1 MGFELEVDNYRALR
15 RVRWKADGVCALV
28 GPNGS
33 GKTTLLS
40 VLPFLR
46 AASTEGFGEFVEF
59 RGASAIA
66 WAPLTVTLTGMLVP
80 CEPTTVIT
88 AMFLSL

>member
-40 VLPFLR
+40 VLHFLR
-46 AASTEGFGEFVEF
+46 TAAPQGFGVALSN
-59 RGASAIA
+59 RRSVIMAVLCSSA
-66 WAPLTVTLTGMLVP
+66 TGMPL
-80 CEPTTVIT
+80 PTSPF
-88 AMFLSL
+88 ALRSL